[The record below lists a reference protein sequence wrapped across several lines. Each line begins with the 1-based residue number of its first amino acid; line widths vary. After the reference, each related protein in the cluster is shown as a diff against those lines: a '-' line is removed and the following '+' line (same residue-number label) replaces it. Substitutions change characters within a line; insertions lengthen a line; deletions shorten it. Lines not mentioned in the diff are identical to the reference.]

1 MVKKILKQLQDN
13 QEADYDKYY
22 KKSFNSDY
30 IIHPSSKSMPAIN
43 IMYIN
48 ANQFTTIKKVELLEF
63 VEQKKPHIIGICEVK
78 PKIPR
83 ERTELD
89 YVIPGYFLHPVN
101 LDSNVGRVIIA
112 YICSS
117 IDICVIQINH
127 VILTSSLVKYANSK
141 FDYVEGIIYFLAAF
155 TEVRILPAHQR
166 KTMPV

>member
-48 ANQFTTIKKVELLEF
+48 ADQFITMKKSELLEF
-63 VEQKKPHIIGICEVK
+63 AERITICEVK

-141 FDYVEGIIYFLAAF
+141 FDYVERIIYFLAAF